1 MYSHAYTGDF
11 LLVDRLSKFGP
22 APDELTSDK
31 NERSINRYSIN
42 MKQGRMSL
50 SEVPDRV
57 RL

>member
-1 MYSHAYTGDF
+1 MYSHAYTDDF

-22 APDELTSDK
+22 APDELTSARMKASTD
-31 NERSINRYSIN
+31 ISIN